1 MIRLTPRLT
10 ESAQISDFLRADFRF
25 FVDFLTRAVVFLVL
39 SAAGF
44 FLPLLP
50 LFLPELAVSSLLHP
64 FTRLIAG
71 LTFYPL
77 VCCSMYPDISIT
89 IL

>member
-25 FVDFLTRAVVFLVL
+25 SVEFLTRAVVFLVL

-44 FLPLLP
+44 FYRYCRCYYQSWLLVA
-50 LFLPELAVSSLLHP
+50 FYILL
-64 FTRLIAG
+64 RALLQA
-71 LTFYPL
+71 
-77 VCCSMYPDISIT
+77 
-89 IL
+89 